1 MLDVNRRDIDI
12 NVYLDGYWCFIMYI
26 RMFIRI
32 GRIIGPSC
40 VGFKSDYLSF

>member
-12 NVYLDGYWCFIMYI
+12 NVYLDEYWCIMMYI

-32 GRIIGPSC
+32 GRIIEPDC
-40 VGFKSDYLSF
+40 VVFKSD